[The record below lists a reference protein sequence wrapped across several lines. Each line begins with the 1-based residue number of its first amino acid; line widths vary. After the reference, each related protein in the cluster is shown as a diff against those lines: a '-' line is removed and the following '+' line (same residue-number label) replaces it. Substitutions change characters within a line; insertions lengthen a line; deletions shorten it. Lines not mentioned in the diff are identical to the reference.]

1 LGLADLG
8 EQRNMPI
15 YQIAIYVALFLI
27 SGYMSFR
34 SMVAP
39 EIEKLQSARSEH
51 GRQKAL
57 LQELEENT
65 RQLNIIANNAQVLD
79 AELVSI
85 RRRVFSNEN
94 DVLTFMRSLPD
105 TTDRTGNSLMSIV
118 PMKTKV
124 LEAAGQPKTAGQSN
138 DKTNNEPVAQ
148 PTTLPC
154 KLKPIEVS
162 FDGGYSNLV
171 NFLKELEK
179 TGQYMT
185 ASSITITGAKD
196 SASKVSV
203 KAVLNLVQMDI
214 EPRKPPI
221 DVALLQQK
229 NAIHIP
235 STTGQTKAGA
245 GTMQRPVTAVVTQKP
260 TNVAKQVASASKP
273 VKNTPVAVSTP
284 AKPVTAKP
292 STTKSAIK
300 PAKNISVTSSKTEKT
315 AQKTAVAGAAKPS
328 TSTTKQVAKSSA
340 DVSAKKT
347 NGAKSANYSVRVGIF
362 DYNENAQKLLN
373 ILKSHGYS
381 AWMKT
386 YSYKGKRTHW
396 VYVGT
401 FETKDKAEAFATS
414 MQKELSYIDDY
425 VIE

>member
-8 EQRNMPI
+8 EQKNMPI
-15 YQIAIYVALFLI
+15 YQIVIYVVLFLI
-27 SGYMSFR
+27 SGYISFR
-34 SMVAP
+34 YMVAP
-39 EIEKLQSARSEH
+39 EIEKLQSVRTEH
-51 GRQKAL
+51 GRQKEL

-85 RRRVFSNEN
+85 RRKVFSNEN

-124 LEAAGQPKTAGQSN
+124 LGPAGQKAAGQSN
-138 DKTNNEPVAQ
+138 DDTKSKPDVQ

-154 KLKPIEVS
+154 KLKPIEVT
-162 FDGGYSNLV
+162 FDGGYKNLI

-179 TGQYMT
+179 NGQYMT
-185 ASSITITGAKD
+185 ASSMTIKGAKD
-196 SASKVSV
+196 STSKVSV
-203 KAVLNLVQMDI
+203 KAVLNLVQLSI
-214 EPRKPPI
+214 EPRRPQI
-221 DVALLQQK
+221 DVALLQK
-229 NAIHIP
+229 NKP
-235 STTGQTKAGA
+235 VQSTTSQTKSVA
-245 GTMQRPVTAVVTQKP
+245 QKP
-260 TNVAKQVASASKP
+260 INVTKQVASASKS
-273 VKNTPVAVSTP
+273 VKNTPVVVPTSTSP
-284 AKPVTAKP
+284 AKTAKP
-292 STTKSAIK
+292 STTKSAVK
-300 PAKNISVTSSKTEKT
+300 PVKNISAASPKPKKTV
-315 AQKTAVAGAAKPS
+315 QKTAVASVAKAS
-328 TSTTKQVAKSSA
+328 TSTAKKVAKSSA
-340 DVSAKKT
+340 DVSVKKT
-347 NGAKSANYSVRVGIF
+347 NGTKSANYSVRVGKF
-362 DYNENAQKLLN
+362 DYYENAQKLLN

-425 VIE
+425 VILGVKNGLRKKS